1 MQLVHLRGAKCP
13 RSHEVTSV
21 FRRVLPIRGAPE
33 DGRLQCRLLH
43 RMSLKEVRGWCS
55 WLQRAGPAE
64 SRERMRF
71 QEGPNQSE
79 SSEGPPVCSGLVMG
93 CVDLRHGATLLI
105 SRLAG
110 RDATQAMI
118 SPASNKARSQVKPA

>member
-1 MQLVHLRGAKCP
+1 
-13 RSHEVTSV
+13 
-21 FRRVLPIRGAPE
+21 
-33 DGRLQCRLLH
+33 
-43 RMSLKEVRGWCS
+43 
-55 WLQRAGPAE
+55 
-64 SRERMRF
+64 MRF